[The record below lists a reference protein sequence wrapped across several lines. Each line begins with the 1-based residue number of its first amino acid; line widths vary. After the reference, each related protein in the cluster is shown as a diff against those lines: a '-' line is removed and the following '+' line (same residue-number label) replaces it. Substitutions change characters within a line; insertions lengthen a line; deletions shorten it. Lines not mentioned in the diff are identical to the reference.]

1 MQAEDLRSLIRA
13 TPFRP
18 FNVVLVSEKSYHIP
32 HPDFAFLNPSGQVLI
47 VAKAENNS
55 FDILDVPLIARIEV
69 PEKPA
74 RKR

>member
-1 MQAEDLRSLIRA
+1 MQTEDIRSLLRA

-18 FNVVLVSEKSYHIP
+18 FTVVLISERSYHIP
-32 HPDFAFLNPSGQVLI
+32 HQDFAFLNPSGQVLI

-55 FDILDVPLIARIEV
+55 FDILDVPLIARVEV

>member
-1 MQAEDLRSLIRA
+1 MLRA
-13 TPFRP
+13 APFRP
-18 FNVVLVSEKSYHIP
+18 FSVVLISEKSYHIP

-47 VAKAENNS
+47 VAKAENSS

-69 PEKPA
+69 PAEPR